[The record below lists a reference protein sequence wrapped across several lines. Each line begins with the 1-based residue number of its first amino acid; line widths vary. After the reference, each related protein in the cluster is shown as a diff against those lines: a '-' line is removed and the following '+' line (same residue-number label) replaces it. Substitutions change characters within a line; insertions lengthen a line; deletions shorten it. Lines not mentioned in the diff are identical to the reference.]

1 MSTEPINT
9 MPIQQLIQMVKAAE
23 QSKAREIRLDI
34 NQAKILAL
42 TLGEVMARL
51 HGDLEKIIDSKLEK
65 LNEDQIIEVN
75 MDSGGW

>member
-9 MPIQQLIQMVKAAE
+9 MPIQQLIQTVKVAE
-23 QSKAREIRLDI
+23 QSRAKEVRLDI
-34 NQAKILAL
+34 NQAKTLAF

-51 HGDLEKIIDSKLEK
+51 HGDLEKILDEKIEK
-65 LNEDQIIEVN
+65 LNQDQTIEIN

>member
-75 MDSGGW
+75 MDSGAW

>member
-23 QSKAREIRLDI
+23 QSKAREVRLDI

-65 LNEDQIIEVN
+65 LNEDQVIEVN
-75 MDSGGW
+75 MDSGAW

>member
-1 MSTEPINT
+1 MSTDPINT

-75 MDSGGW
+75 MDSGAW

>member
-9 MPIQQLIQMVKAAE
+9 MPIQQLIQMVKVAE
-23 QSKAREIRLDI
+23 QSKAREVRLDI

-65 LNEDQIIEVN
+65 LNDDQVIEVN
-75 MDSGGW
+75 MDSGAW